1 MDTDGQCKVDRV
13 VERYGLRDAD
23 PRYADIDEGLV
34 TRWTGTGATE
44 AVGYRTLT
52 DWFNRRLLRRVYD
65 ERGRETL
72 AGRVEHDYEALTGD
86 DELRRGEVA
95 ESLADDG
102 IDAGK
107 LREAMVSWGT
117 MRTHLQGCLGGQKER
132 QGGDW
137 ERDAIR
143 MARSFA
149 GEKVEE
155 ALSSLAADG
164 AVRGVDRSELSVQFQ
179 LRCEACPTRVTLG
192 EALDRGYVCA
202 DHAGGRG
209 AGGQGT
215 DGPREDA
222 PDGGDDGDSGEVGE
236 VPGGT
241 GSARDGGTGRERKG
255 ATRRPPEGEEPR

>member
-1 MDTDGQCKVDRV
+1 MDTDGRCKVDRV
-13 VERYGLRDAD
+13 VDRYGLRDAD
-23 PRYADIDEGLV
+23 PRYADIDEGLM

-86 DELRRGEVA
+86 DDLRRGEVA
-95 ESLADDG
+95 ESLAGDG
-102 IDAGK
+102 IDAEE
-107 LREAMVSWGT
+107 LRGAMVSWGT
-117 MRTHLQGCLGGQKER
+117 MRTHLQGCLGGEKEV

-149 GEKVEE
+149 GQKVEE
-155 ALSSLAADG
+155 ALSALAADG
-164 AVRGVDRSELSVQFQ
+164 VVRGVDRSELSVQFQ
-179 LRCEACPTRVTLG
+179 LRCEACPTRVTLA

-202 DHAGGRG
+202 DHAGGHG
-209 AGGQGT
+209 ASGQGT
-215 DGPREDA
+215 DVTHEDGSDVTA
-222 PDGGDDGDSGEVGE
+222 HGDSGGVGE
-236 VPGGT
+236 VPRGT
-241 GSARDGGTGRERKG
+241 GSSSDGGTGHERER
-255 ATRRPPEGEEPR
+255 ATRRSPEEEEPR